1 MYAITSEP
9 EADIGS
15 AESIPRI
22 AMDQATSPEQMAL
35 VDLIKSDL
43 VKDQNAS
50 LTLRILELEK
60 QLQAS
65 LYILTTDQIRKLNR
79 AMIKKRRF

>member
-9 EADIGS
+9 EAVIGS

-22 AMDQATSPEQMAL
+22 AMDQATSPEQMAP
-35 VDLIKSDL
+35 VDSIKNDL

-60 QLQAS
+60 QLHAS
-65 LYILTTDQIRKLNR
+65 LCIFTDQFRKLNR